1 MGEKSLSAGGSPLTN
16 IINYGEIEM
25 VNFIIG
31 IIVGFFIATY
41 GISGVAQAVDG
52 GLKTIKNINISVEK

>member
-1 MGEKSLSAGGSPLTN
+1 MGEKSLSAGGSPLTS
-16 IINYGEIEM
+16 IINFGEIEM

-41 GISGVAQAVDG
+41 GVGDVADSVDD
-52 GLKTIKNINISVEK
+52 GLKTLKNIRVVEK

>member
-1 MGEKSLSAGGSPLTN
+1 
-16 IINYGEIEM
+16 M

-41 GISGVAQAVDG
+41 GVGDVADSVDD
-52 GLKTIKNINISVEK
+52 GLKTLKNIRVVEK

>member
-1 MGEKSLSAGGSPLTN
+1 
-16 IINYGEIEM
+16 M

-41 GISGVAQAVDG
+41 GVGGVADSVDD
-52 GLKTIKNINISVEK
+52 GLKTLKNIKVER

>member
-1 MGEKSLSAGGSPLTN
+1 LGEKSLSAGGSPLTS
-16 IINYGEIEM
+16 IINFGEIEM

-41 GISGVAQAVDG
+41 GVGDVADSVDD
-52 GLKTIKNINISVEK
+52 GLKTLKNIRVVEK